1 MVLLTSSQVSVA
13 ISSVIVVLFTTALFL
28 SGYVIQQRT
37 LRDLRKAIRP
47 DPRPSPRIYLPDRF
61 KKSTTE
67 LEDGTVID
75 IDEQEAPSGDAM
87 QQKKGDFVIEI
98 RPSVPEEVVQKPLA
112 AEKKEEG
119 KGSKETAAESAK
131 EDARQQGNEEQPMSR
146 AERRRRIKEEI
157 MELSQ
162 GETPVYYQRRLW

>member
-1 MVLLTSSQVSVA
+1 M
-13 ISSVIVVLFTTALFL
+13 
-28 SGYVIQQRT
+28 
-37 LRDLRKAIRP
+37 
-47 DPRPSPRIYLPDRF
+47 
-61 KKSTTE
+61 STTE

-75 IDEQEAPSGDAM
+75 IDEQEAPSGNAM
-87 QQKKGDFVIEI
+87 QQKKGDFVVEI

-131 EDARQQGNEEQPMSR
+131 EDAKQQGNEEQPMSR